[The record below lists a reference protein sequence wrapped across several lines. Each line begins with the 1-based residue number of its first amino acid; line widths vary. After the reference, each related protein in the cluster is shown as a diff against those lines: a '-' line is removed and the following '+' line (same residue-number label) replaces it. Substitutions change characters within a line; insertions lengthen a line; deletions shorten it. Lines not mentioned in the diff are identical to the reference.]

1 MKHCAIEA
9 LCLALLCTGAVGCG
23 DNIKNHVPRPAAPEN
38 DGVYSFA
45 NGCYSVDATKPNSD
59 NTRWLTTEGASV
71 FSFSAT
77 SQDQGSHFLM
87 RASDLGTYL
96 FYDADGQ
103 YLSAQDDALVRAATL
118 DSDILLLDDA
128 FRSPAEWELQVSASD
143 ASRFQMRHYQ
153 TGKFLGT
160 KGLVETE
167 TQAAV
172 VAFYPED
179 SAQCRAFPEMALNA
193 EGSVTKTTWPD
204 GDLYGY
210 VDTHEHLLTNY
221 GFGGG
226 GMFHGGPFHRLGVEH
241 ALGSC
246 EPYHGA
252 EGRRDLIGYLFSG
265 LGAVDTDAL
274 VDVLLNAMTP
284 EFNHFTDGYPN
295 FTDWPNSWKHATHQ
309 MQYYKWLERAHLSGL
324 RLFVQ
329 HTTSNSVLCELMQ
342 GIEAQATRYS
352 CNDMVATDRQITET
366 YNLER
371 YIDAQ
376 HGGPGLGWFRIV
388 KSPAEAR
395 EVIADGKL
403 AVILGIETSNLFDCF
418 LTPRV
423 GFEPCTVESVRADL
437 DAYRELGIRAIF
449 PTHKFDNAFSAGD
462 GDRNVGQIGSFIN
475 TGHDSNFV
483 EECPDSPSVFDKG
496 DVTFGGINKPR
507 ENYDDPA
514 PHDTSAFGNNPIIT
528 LIAFINEL
536 QEPPLEGDF
545 CQKTGLT
552 DLGETLI
559 EEMMQRGMLVEVD
572 HLPRKAFV
580 RAYELLAAN
589 DYPALGTHGNSNR
602 GQLYDLGGVG
612 KTGFDGCGTPG
623 VPGAMGERMR
633 NRIQEITDAGAYPA
647 EGFGFDLN
655 GFAGGRRPR
664 FGDET
669 QCTEVQENP
678 ITYPF
683 TSLSGDVTFTEPTLG
698 ERAVD
703 FNTEGMLHIGLL
715 PELIEDARRDG
726 VSDAELEPLFRSA
739 EGYIRMWERAEARA
753 AAL

>member
-1 MKHCAIEA
+1 MNRCAIKI
-9 LCLALLCTGAVGCG
+9 LCLALVGSGALACG
-23 DNIKNHVPRPAAPEN
+23 DNINTPRPPAPAN
-38 DGVYSFA
+38 DGVFSFA
-45 NGCYSVDATKPNSD
+45 NGCFSVDATKPGSS
-59 NTRWLTTEGASV
+59 NTRWLTTDGPQV

-77 SQDQGSHFLM
+77 SQEQGAHFLM

-96 FYDADGQ
+96 FYDAEGQ
-103 YLSAQDDALVRAATL
+103 YLTASEDGLARAATL
-118 DSDILLLDDA
+118 DSDILLLDDE
-128 FRSPAEWELQVSASD
+128 FRSPAEWEVQVSASD
-143 ASRFQMRHYQ
+143 AERFQMLHYQ
-153 TGKFLGT
+153 TGQYLGT
-160 KGLVETE
+160 KGLVDTE
-167 TQAAV
+167 SKAAV

-179 SAQCRAFPEMALNA
+179 SASCKPFPELALNA
-193 EGSVTKTTWPD
+193 TGSVETTTWPD

-210 VDTHEHLLTNY
+210 VDTHEHLLTNF

-246 EPYHGA
+246 EAYHGE

-265 LGAVDTDAL
+265 LGEVDTDSL

-284 EFNHFTDGYPN
+284 EFNHFTDGYPK
-295 FTDWPNSWKHATHQ
+295 FTDWPNSWKNATHQ

-329 HTTSNSVLCELMQ
+329 HTTSNSVLCDLMQ
-342 GIEAQATRYS
+342 GIEAQDTRYS
-352 CNDMVATDRQITET
+352 CNDMVATDRQIAET

-388 KSPAEAR
+388 TTPAAAR
-395 EVIADGKL
+395 EVIADGKM

-418 LTPRV
+418 LTPRA
-423 GFEPCTVESVRADL
+423 GFAPCTPESVRADL
-437 DAYRELGIRAIF
+437 DRYREMGVRALF

-483 EECPDSPSVFDKG
+483 EVCPDSPTIFDKG
-496 DVTFGGINKPR
+496 DVTFGGINNPR

-514 PHDTSAFGNNPIIT
+514 PHDTSAFANNPIIT
-528 LIAFINEL
+528 LIGFINQLEA
-536 QEPPLEGDF
+536 PPLEGDY

-552 DLGETLI
+552 DLGETLLL
-559 EEMMQRGMLVEVD
+559 EMMQRGMLIEVD

-580 RAYELLAAN
+580 RAYELLVEN

-602 GQLYDLGGVG
+602 GQLYELGGVG

-623 VPGAMGERMR
+623 VPGAMGQRLR
-633 NRIQEITDAGAYPA
+633 NRVLEITAAGAYPA
-647 EGFGFDLN
+647 EGFGFDFN

-664 FGDET
+664 FGDDSP
-669 QCTEVQENP
+669 CTEAQENP

-698 ERAVD
+698 DRTVD

-726 VSDAELEPLFRSA
+726 VPDAELEPIFRSA

-753 AAL
+753 AALQ

>member
-1 MKHCAIEA
+1 M
-9 LCLALLCTGAVGCG
+9 
-23 DNIKNHVPRPAAPEN
+23 
-38 DGVYSFA
+38 
-45 NGCYSVDATKPNSD
+45 
-59 NTRWLTTEGASV
+59 
-71 FSFSAT
+71 
-77 SQDQGSHFLM
+77 
-87 RASDLGTYL
+87 
-96 FYDADGQ
+96 
-103 YLSAQDDALVRAATL
+103 
-118 DSDILLLDDA
+118 
-128 FRSPAEWELQVSASD
+128 
-143 ASRFQMRHYQ
+143 
-153 TGKFLGT
+153 
-160 KGLVETE
+160 
-167 TQAAV
+167 
-172 VAFYPED
+172 
-179 SAQCRAFPEMALNA
+179 
-193 EGSVTKTTWPD
+193 
-204 GDLYGY
+204 
-210 VDTHEHLLTNY
+210 
-221 GFGGG
+221 
-226 GMFHGGPFHRLGVEH
+226 
-241 ALGSC
+241 
-246 EPYHGA
+246 
-252 EGRRDLIGYLFSG
+252 
-265 LGAVDTDAL
+265 
-274 VDVLLNAMTP
+274 
-284 EFNHFTDGYPN
+284 
-295 FTDWPNSWKHATHQ
+295 
-309 MQYYKWLERAHLSGL
+309 
-324 RLFVQ
+324 
-329 HTTSNSVLCELMQ
+329 
-342 GIEAQATRYS
+342 
-352 CNDMVATDRQITET
+352 
-366 YNLER
+366 
-371 YIDAQ
+371 
-376 HGGPGLGWFRIV
+376 
-388 KSPAEAR
+388 
-395 EVIADGKL
+395 
-403 AVILGIETSNLFDCF
+403 
-418 LTPRV
+418 
-423 GFEPCTVESVRADL
+423 
-437 DAYRELGIRAIF
+437 
-449 PTHKFDNAFSAGD
+449 
-462 GDRNVGQIGSFIN
+462 GQIGSFIN

-483 EECPDSPSVFDKG
+483 EECPDSPTVFDKG

-552 DLGETLI
+552 ELGETLI

-647 EGFGFDLN
+647 EGFGFDFN

-664 FGDET
+664 FGDESA
-669 QCTEVQENP
+669 CTEVQENP

-726 VSDAELEPLFRSA
+726 VTDAELEPLFRSA